1 MRDPSRIDVVLERLR
16 AFWKANPDWR
26 LGQIV
31 FNACDAVAPG
41 VDVFFPEDDEFLRGL
56 NALEES

>member
-1 MRDPSRIDVVLERLR
+1 MRDSARIDVVLERLR
-16 AFWKANPDWR
+16 AFWKANADWP

-56 NALEES
+56 DHLMQS